1 MFNSQFSL
9 DILCSEMYIM
19 NMIRERFKEMDLRIT
34 DLADYL
40 HMSRTTIYSFMEAY
54 DKGNKSV
61 ISPNV
66 LKLFDYVM
74 DNPLSGKKNV
84 MSLLLS
90 DITGD
95 MERINKAENTAI
107 SPVIKY
113 LTEYPESSKAKFFQ
127 LAVSTSDFDSVME
140 YLLKVYPL
148 LRNRRLTD
156 VEIEFIKPYDDIRNI
171 IDNNKEK

>member
-1 MFNSQFSL
+1 
-9 DILCSEMYIM
+9 MYIK
-19 NMIRERFKEMDLRIT
+19 NMIRERFKEMDLKIT

-61 ISPNV
+61 ISQKV
-66 LKLFDYVM
+66 LRLFDYVM

-84 MSLLLS
+84 ISFILS
-90 DITGD
+90 DITND
-95 MERINKAENTAI
+95 MERIDKVENTAI
-107 SPVIKY
+107 SPVMKY

-127 LAVSTSDFDSVME
+127 LAVSTSDFDSVLE
-140 YLLKVYPL
+140 YLIKVYPL

-156 VEIEFIKPYDDIRNI
+156 AEIEFIKPYDDIRNI